1 MLIVDSHSSI
11 FFFMQQLRALDIRFI
26 LCDLSV
32 DMKSSCK
39 LFYDLPEGNFELSF
53 WASNYIVIQD
63 D

>member
-1 MLIVDSHSSI
+1 
-11 FFFMQQLRALDIRFI
+11 MQQLRALDIRFI

-32 DMKSSCK
+32 DMKSPCK

-63 D
+63 DWI